1 MADFKIDDTVD
12 ITTVVCPTTFVKA
25 KVALEELDDGQILS
39 IKMNDGEPVQ
49 NVPRSIKE
57 EGHKILK
64 LIDNEDGTYD
74 LIVQKVG
81 RLMSV
86 RANKDTF
93 ESEINEAGKL
103 VIADFYSDSCVPCK
117 RMSPLLAET
126 EEEDPEGIKLVKLNI
141 NFDGE
146 TAQKYNVT
154 SVPTLVFF
162 KDGAEKARLT
172 GSCKE
177 STAFRNN
184 KFYRLRRNGYDYNS
198 SRQ

>member
-1 MADFKIDDTVD
+1 
-12 ITTVVCPTTFVKA
+12 
-25 KVALEELDDGQILS
+25 
-39 IKMNDGEPVQ
+39 
-49 NVPRSIKE
+49 
-57 EGHKILK
+57 
-64 LIDNEDGTYD
+64 
-74 LIVQKVG
+74 
-81 RLMSV
+81 MSV

-172 GSCKE
+172 GAVK
-177 STAFRNN
+177 
-184 KFYRLRRNGYDYNS
+184 NS
-198 SRQ
+198 ID

>member
-1 MADFKIDDTVD
+1 
-12 ITTVVCPTTFVKA
+12 
-25 KVALEELDDGQILS
+25 
-39 IKMNDGEPVQ
+39 
-49 NVPRSIKE
+49 
-57 EGHKILK
+57 
-64 LIDNEDGTYD
+64 
-74 LIVQKVG
+74 
-81 RLMSV
+81 MSV

-103 VIADFYSDSCVPCK
+103 VIADFYSDSCFPCK

-172 GSCKE
+172 GG
-177 STAFRNN
+177 NIP
-184 KFYRLRRNGYDYNS
+184 
-198 SRQ
+198 

>member
-1 MADFKIDDTVD
+1 
-12 ITTVVCPTTFVKA
+12 
-25 KVALEELDDGQILS
+25 
-39 IKMNDGEPVQ
+39 
-49 NVPRSIKE
+49 
-57 EGHKILK
+57 
-64 LIDNEDGTYD
+64 
-74 LIVQKVG
+74 
-81 RLMSV
+81 MSV

-126 EEEDPEGIKLVKLNI
+126 EEENPEGIKLVKLNI

-162 KDGAEKARLT
+162 KDGAEKSKT
-172 GSCKE
+172 YGGGKK
-177 STAFRNN
+177 STACRNN
-184 KFYRLRRNGYDYNS
+184 KFYKLRRNVS
-198 SRQ
+198 

>member
-1 MADFKIDDTVD
+1 
-12 ITTVVCPTTFVKA
+12 
-25 KVALEELDDGQILS
+25 
-39 IKMNDGEPVQ
+39 
-49 NVPRSIKE
+49 
-57 EGHKILK
+57 
-64 LIDNEDGTYD
+64 
-74 LIVQKVG
+74 
-81 RLMSV
+81 MSV

-126 EEEDPEGIKLVKLNI
+126 EEENPESIKLVKLNI

-162 KDGAEKARLT
+162 KDGVEKARLT
-172 GSCKE
+172 GAVKKAQLAE
-177 STAFRNN
+177 TI
-184 KFYRLRRNGYDYNS
+184 NS
-198 SRQ
+198 ID

>member
-1 MADFKIDDTVD
+1 
-12 ITTVVCPTTFVKA
+12 
-25 KVALEELDDGQILS
+25 
-39 IKMNDGEPVQ
+39 
-49 NVPRSIKE
+49 
-57 EGHKILK
+57 
-64 LIDNEDGTYD
+64 
-74 LIVQKVG
+74 
-81 RLMSV
+81 MSV

-172 GSCKE
+172 GVVKE
-177 STAFRNN
+177 AQLAETI
-184 KFYRLRRNGYDYNS
+184 NS
-198 SRQ
+198 ID

>member
-1 MADFKIDDTVD
+1 
-12 ITTVVCPTTFVKA
+12 
-25 KVALEELDDGQILS
+25 
-39 IKMNDGEPVQ
+39 
-49 NVPRSIKE
+49 
-57 EGHKILK
+57 
-64 LIDNEDGTYD
+64 
-74 LIVQKVG
+74 
-81 RLMSV
+81 MSV

-126 EEEDPEGIKLVKLNI
+126 EEENPEGIKLVKLNI

-162 KDGAEKARLT
+162 KDGTEKARLT
-172 GSCKE
+172 GAVKKAQLTE
-177 STAFRNN
+177 TI
-184 KFYRLRRNGYDYNS
+184 NS
-198 SRQ
+198 ID

>member
-1 MADFKIDDTVD
+1 
-12 ITTVVCPTTFVKA
+12 
-25 KVALEELDDGQILS
+25 
-39 IKMNDGEPVQ
+39 
-49 NVPRSIKE
+49 
-57 EGHKILK
+57 
-64 LIDNEDGTYD
+64 
-74 LIVQKVG
+74 
-81 RLMSV
+81 MSV

-126 EEEDPEGIKLVKLNI
+126 EEEDTEGIKLVKLNI

-162 KDGAEKARLT
+162 KKKEKKARLT
-172 GSCKE
+172 GAVKKAQLAE
-177 STAFRNN
+177 TI
-184 KFYRLRRNGYDYNS
+184 NS
-198 SRQ
+198 ID

>member
-1 MADFKIDDTVD
+1 
-12 ITTVVCPTTFVKA
+12 
-25 KVALEELDDGQILS
+25 
-39 IKMNDGEPVQ
+39 
-49 NVPRSIKE
+49 
-57 EGHKILK
+57 
-64 LIDNEDGTYD
+64 
-74 LIVQKVG
+74 
-81 RLMSV
+81 MSV

-126 EEEDPEGIKLVKLNI
+126 EEENPEGIKLVKLNI

-162 KDGAEKARLT
+162 KDGSEKARLT
-172 GSCKE
+172 GAVKKAQLAE
-177 STAFRNN
+177 TI
-184 KFYRLRRNGYDYNS
+184 NS
-198 SRQ
+198 ID

>member
-1 MADFKIDDTVD
+1 
-12 ITTVVCPTTFVKA
+12 
-25 KVALEELDDGQILS
+25 
-39 IKMNDGEPVQ
+39 
-49 NVPRSIKE
+49 
-57 EGHKILK
+57 
-64 LIDNEDGTYD
+64 
-74 LIVQKVG
+74 
-81 RLMSV
+81 MSV

-126 EEEDPEGIKLVKLNI
+126 EEENPEGIKLVKLNI

-162 KDGAEKARLT
+162 KDGAEKQD
-172 GSCKE
+172 
-177 STAFRNN
+177 
-184 KFYRLRRNGYDYNS
+184 LREL
-198 SRQ
+198 

>member
-1 MADFKIDDTVD
+1 
-12 ITTVVCPTTFVKA
+12 
-25 KVALEELDDGQILS
+25 
-39 IKMNDGEPVQ
+39 
-49 NVPRSIKE
+49 
-57 EGHKILK
+57 
-64 LIDNEDGTYD
+64 
-74 LIVQKVG
+74 
-81 RLMSV
+81 MSV

-126 EEEDPEGIKLVKLNI
+126 EEENPEGIKLVKLNI

-172 GSCKE
+172 GAVKKAWLAE
-177 STAFRNN
+177 TI
-184 KFYRLRRNGYDYNS
+184 NS
-198 SRQ
+198 ID